1 MGCSRTGEAT
11 RNDLPDNPKWLV
23 ACVHELVFLRLD
35 YLPMDL
41 VRPASVVPDCADG
54 QWNVHRLSAVES
66 LAIVEGLDRCKF
78 VGVLVHE
85 VGKFVEENPALSTGN
100 IETP

>member
-1 MGCSRTGEAT
+1 MGCQRTGEAA
-11 RNDLPDNPKWLV
+11 RNNLPDDPKWLV
-23 ACVHELVFLRLD
+23 ACVHKLVFLRLD
-35 YLPMDL
+35 NLPVDF

-54 QWNVHRLSAVES
+54 QWNVHGPSAVES
-66 LAIVEGLDRCKF
+66 FAIVEGLDRCKL

-85 VGKFVEENPALSTGN
+85 VGKFVEEHPALSTGN